1 MIPAE
6 PADQWPGTGPLSP
19 TPRSPVEMV
28 LFGQPSR
35 AAPDLA
41 DAEEQEP
48 EQVAGGVIGSS
59 AESTRPVK

>member
-1 MIPAE
+1 
-6 PADQWPGTGPLSP
+6 
-19 TPRSPVEMV
+19 VEVV